1 MDTVC
6 GVILSGGESRRYGKP
21 KAFEI
26 YNGKP
31 FWKYSLEAV
40 EKVTDQQVIVSHEN
54 LLERF
59 KEVLHDSTLLI
70 LDDEWVKGNG
80 PLAGLFSAMKKVHA
94 EWYVLLSCDIPKIKE
109 DTISLLLSFIRQGD
123 DAVIPVIN
131 DRIQPLVGVY
141 HRSVLEKIENQLR
154 QKNLKMM
161 ALLEQ
166 INVNYATGEMLQHDI
181 ESFQNINDH
190 QDFERLVQNEKK

>member
-21 KAFEI
+21 KAFEM
-26 YNGKP
+26 YNGQP

-40 EKVTDQQVIVSHEN
+40 EKVTDQQVIVSHEK

-59 KEVLHDSTLLI
+59 KEVIHDSTLLI
-70 LDDEWVKGNG
+70 LDDELVKGNG
-80 PLAGLFSAMKKVHA
+80 PMAGLFSAMKKVHA
-94 EWYVLLSCDIPKIKE
+94 EWYVLLSCDIPKIKQ
-109 DTISLLLSFIRQGD
+109 DTISLLLSLIRKGD
-123 DAVIPVIN
+123 DAVIPIIN

-141 HRSVLEKIENQLR
+141 HHSVLEKIENQLR
-154 QKNLKMM
+154 QKKFKMM

-166 INVNYATGEMLQHDI
+166 INVNYVTAEMLQHDI

-190 QDFERLVQNEKK
+190 QDFEILVQNEKK